1 MGVRKV
7 LRSDVDD
14 VAGIFIRAFPESVRH
29 YYGARVPPIDGFR
42 DIFAF
47 LSQAERGNF
56 LVYEESGAV
65 LGYVVVPKTMGR
77 VWAKAVLGGHV
88 FVWALKWMAGRYG
101 ISPTRIAMILGNK
114 LLFAAYSGEQ
124 LLHGHAQVLSVAV
137 DPSAQG
143 RGIGRQLVQAGLELL
158 RGQGVRT
165 VKLEVRPDNEPAKH
179 VYSSLGFREVGK
191 SRDSQGHWTVMIA
204 HLQQDPQ
211 SS

>member
-47 LSQAERGNF
+47 LSQAERGNL
-56 LVYEESGAV
+56 LVYEESGTV

-101 ISPTRIAMILGNK
+101 ISPT
-114 LLFAAYSGEQ
+114 
-124 LLHGHAQVLSVAV
+124 
-137 DPSAQG
+137 
-143 RGIGRQLVQAGLELL
+143 
-158 RGQGVRT
+158 
-165 VKLEVRPDNEPAKH
+165 
-179 VYSSLGFREVGK
+179 
-191 SRDSQGHWTVMIA
+191 
-204 HLQQDPQ
+204 
-211 SS
+211 